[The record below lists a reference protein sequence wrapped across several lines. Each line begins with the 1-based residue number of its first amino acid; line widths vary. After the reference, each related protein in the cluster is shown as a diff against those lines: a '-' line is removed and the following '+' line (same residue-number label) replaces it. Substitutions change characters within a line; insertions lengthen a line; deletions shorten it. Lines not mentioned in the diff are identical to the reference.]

1 MASEKQTVLI
11 TGCSPGGIGHAL
23 ALEFNTQGKCY
34 HVIATAR
41 RLSVIE
47 PLRDLGMSILP
58 VDVNSTESV
67 NDLKKQVT
75 ELTGGK
81 LDYLV
86 NNAGRNYTVPA
97 LDVDIDEVQQTFET
111 NVVGVIRMC
120 QAFAPLL
127 IEAKGCIVQIG
138 SIAGLI
144 PYVFGSVYN
153 ASKAAL
159 HHYSSTLR
167 VELAPFGVRVVTI
180 ITGGVK
186 SNIARVDRTLN
197 PNSIYMPIEEEYIR
211 RVKHSQEV
219 GMDTKKYAASVVQQV
234 TRPGILARLFRNRN
248 WVWEGAKSWLVW
260 FGLTFMPKNFFDYIM
275 TRMFHLWKL
284 RGGKAKAT

>member
-1 MASEKQTVLI
+1 MSSICASFDRGKGLHCPNRKYSWINVRCLPISGFGCPVLAI
-11 TGCSPGGIGHAL
+11 
-23 ALEFNTQGKCY
+23 
-34 HVIATAR
+34 
-41 RLSVIE
+41 
-47 PLRDLGMSILP
+47 
-58 VDVNSTESV
+58 
-67 NDLKKQVT
+67 
-75 ELTGGK
+75 
-81 LDYLV
+81 
-86 NNAGRNYTVPA
+86 
-97 LDVDIDEVQQTFET
+97 ET
-111 NVVGVIRMC
+111 N
-120 QAFAPLL
+120 
-127 IEAKGCIVQIG
+127 IVCLTY
-138 SIAGLI
+138 S

-260 FGLTFMPKNFFDYIM
+260 FGLTFMPKNFFVSASAVYLICSSD
-275 TRMFHLWKL
+275 HSH
-284 RGGKAKAT
+284 